1 MGARFIDPDDD
12 IGSGFI
18 DPDDEPSAQTPSFTN
33 QLRNEVAGSPM
44 DSFLSQI
51 GTTVAK
57 TGNALGL
64 VGDKTYADWEALS
77 QANSDMN
84 PKASLAG
91 DVVGLAGQA
100 YLGGR
105 GLQALGRLV
114 PATGGP
120 VAGTIANILN
130 VSGRSLTA
138 PQTLRSA
145 AGAGAGF
152 AAVTTPG
159 DLSERATAGAVG
171 AAGGALGYG
180 AGKAIGSAG
189 KALYD
194 KAAQVAQ
201 GFKPIQAADL
211 DAMITRLGI
220 TQEQYQSMPDAGQ
233 QALRK
238 MVGDALQANK
248 QITPEVAQRMAD
260 FQTAGITN
268 PLKGWQ
274 TRDPMDWVQAHE
286 LQGVSP
292 QVTQRWSNALQ
303 QLNSKIQG
311 IAPNE
316 SDYALGTRF
325 AGNISAK
332 ADELA
337 QATDAAYTNLRS
349 MAGKDLPLDKA
360 RFSNAVST
368 ALDDAQAGDKLPPKV
383 LNWINDLQTEP
394 FTMDSAM
401 RRFKSINGLI
411 RNATDPQMKFE
422 LQTVK
427 KHLGDAITGYGQ
439 LTPNTMP
446 VPAGSNMGSQQAVAD
461 AFANARQTAKKGFD
475 FEEGSKLHQMVTSG
489 KFTPE
494 KLPDL
499 IKGITVN
506 DLKAIAAS
514 DAQYGTNAIGDLRN
528 AAAAYVR
535 DAATLQG
542 EMGGKYSQAG
552 LRKALDQIGPENG
565 RALFGARWGELNAI
579 LRAGGN
585 IMNQP
590 GGVIAANSGTG
601 QMIARMMNALPVG
614 GGAKGLALKG
624 IGAMQNASAANN
636 QLSGVQFKPLSLSDL
651 MRQDLKRPGGASA
664 VAGAYFG
671 RGLAN

>member
-12 IGSGFI
+12 IGNGFI

-159 DLSERATAGAVG
+159 DLSERATAGAGG

-238 MVGDALQANK
+238 MV
-248 QITPEVAQRMAD
+248 VA
-260 FQTAGITN
+260 T
-268 PLKGWQ
+268 
-274 TRDPMDWVQAHE
+274 
-286 LQGVSP
+286 GV
-292 QVTQRWSNALQ
+292 
-303 QLNSKIQG
+303 
-311 IAPNE
+311 
-316 SDYALGTRF
+316 
-325 AGNISAK
+325 
-332 ADELA
+332 
-337 QATDAAYTNLRS
+337 
-349 MAGKDLPLDKA
+349 
-360 RFSNAVST
+360 
-368 ALDDAQAGDKLPPKV
+368 
-383 LNWINDLQTEP
+383 
-394 FTMDSAM
+394 
-401 RRFKSINGLI
+401 
-411 RNATDPQMKFE
+411 
-422 LQTVK
+422 
-427 KHLGDAITGYGQ
+427 
-439 LTPNTMP
+439 
-446 VPAGSNMGSQQAVAD
+446 
-461 AFANARQTAKKGFD
+461 
-475 FEEGSKLHQMVTSG
+475 
-489 KFTPE
+489 
-494 KLPDL
+494 
-499 IKGITVN
+499 
-506 DLKAIAAS
+506 
-514 DAQYGTNAIGDLRN
+514 
-528 AAAAYVR
+528 
-535 DAATLQG
+535 
-542 EMGGKYSQAG
+542 
-552 LRKALDQIGPENG
+552 
-565 RALFGARWGELNAI
+565 
-579 LRAGGN
+579 
-585 IMNQP
+585 
-590 GGVIAANSGTG
+590 
-601 QMIARMMNALPVG
+601 
-614 GGAKGLALKG
+614 
-624 IGAMQNASAANN
+624 
-636 QLSGVQFKPLSLSDL
+636 
-651 MRQDLKRPGGASA
+651 
-664 VAGAYFG
+664 
-671 RGLAN
+671 